1 MRGAR
6 PWPPRAS
13 KQPRTPWPLGTQ
25 AARRHVAAG
34 PLPADARGGRLRCRR
49 GRVSGGIIG
58 VEEEVVW
65 YDLDAAV
72 WLTPSSTGKQK
83 RRTTMEVYD
92 FEFDFRLDIL
102 AVAQAHQA
110 DATVPL
116 LVVPVRTSECDDLP
130 VVVLVRPSARS
141 RRRRRQPAAQHGM
154 EGVPGAP

>member
-1 MRGAR
+1 MLQLAHYQRMLEAADFAAPG
-6 PWPPRAS
+6 PR
-13 KQPRTPWPLGTQ
+13 L
-25 AARRHVAAG
+25 
-34 PLPADARGGRLRCRR
+34 
-49 GRVSGGIIG
+49 GGIIG

-110 DATVPL
+110 DETVPL
-116 LVVPVRTSECDDLP
+116 LVVPVRTSECETCPWWSWCGPALEAGAGDVSLLP
-130 VVVLVRPSARS
+130 NTGWRAYRVHRD
-141 RRRRRQPAAQHGM
+141 HGV
-154 EGVPGAP
+154 G